1 MTSESCHWAPSW
13 FTLWS
18 LFFLLQVSLLNIDW
32 VIKWHRSMDDNMSSM
47 LYYFL
52 LGTPPTEPTK
62 SVETPSSDSNDELFL
77 KDWFHGQ
84 MSRQDAENLLVR
96 DGDFLVRESTTNP
109 GQYVLTGL
117 QNGYPKHL
125 LLIDPAGM
133 VSIAWN
139 VFQNIRVAKKLWVRG
154 YHPWG
159 RLTICEVS
167 EKGLVVEHCE
177 YKCWTYNAINQPI
190 NAKYWSVGNRIKSI
204 RGWFKVVNG
213 F

>member
-1 MTSESCHWAPSW
+1 
-13 FTLWS
+13 
-18 LFFLLQVSLLNIDW
+18 
-32 VIKWHRSMDDNMSSM
+32 MDDNMSSM

-62 SVETPSSDSNDELFL
+62 SVETPSDSDNELFL

-139 VFQNIRVAKKLWVRG
+139 VFQNIRVAKKLWVCR
-154 YHPWG
+154 YQ
-159 RLTICEVS
+159 
-167 EKGLVVEHCE
+167 GLVVEHCE

-190 NAKYWSVGNRIKSI
+190 NAKYWSLGNRIKSI
-204 RGWFKVVNG
+204 RGRF
-213 F
+213 